1 MRVLFLTQRLPYAPN
16 RGDRIRAFHIVRMLA
31 PRVDLDLVS
40 FVHDRH
46 ELAQADSL
54 RRLGVQVAVF
64 PVPYLRNRARA
75 IVRLAGRCPLTHML
89 LDAPE
94 LVSAVTQLVSERR
107 PDVVLAYCSGMAR
120 FALQPPLS
128 QFPLVLDL
136 VDVDSEKWLALAA
149 TASWPKRW
157 LYARESRYLARFERE
172 AATKADATLVVNE
185 RESQVVQR
193 IAPLASVHV
202 VPVGIDLADVQAR
215 SAPTEEP
222 RVVFCGVMNYGP
234 NVEGVRWFANQVWP
248 IIRASRPD
256 ARFVVVGSSPAATI
270 RRLASADRGIEVTGT
285 VADVRGYLRDA
296 AVAVAP
302 LMIARGVQTKVLE
315 AVAAGL
321 PVVVTSQVLGGLP
334 QQIHAACRVAD
345 SPHAF
350 AQQTLSLLAL
360 SGAER
365 RAVASQAD
373 VRQLDWDT
381 QLASLPTFLAKAAE
395 NSSRDSGR
403 RPA

>member
-1 MRVLFLTQRLPYAPN
+1 
-16 RGDRIRAFHIVRMLA
+16 
-31 PRVDLDLVS
+31 
-40 FVHDRH
+40 
-46 ELAQADSL
+46 
-54 RRLGVQVAVF
+54 
-64 PVPYLRNRARA
+64 
-75 IVRLAGRCPLTHML
+75 
-89 LDAPE
+89 
-94 LVSAVTQLVSERR
+94 
-107 PDVVLAYCSGMAR
+107 
-120 FALQPPLS
+120 
-128 QFPLVLDL
+128 
-136 VDVDSEKWLALAA
+136 
-149 TASWPKRW
+149 
-157 LYARESRYLARFERE
+157 
-172 AATKADATLVVNE
+172 
-185 RESQVVQR
+185 
-193 IAPLASVHV
+193 
-202 VPVGIDLADVQAR
+202 
-215 SAPTEEP
+215 
-222 RVVFCGVMNYGP
+222 
-234 NVEGVRWFANQVWP
+234 
-248 IIRASRPD
+248 
-256 ARFVVVGSSPAATI
+256 
-270 RRLASADRGIEVTGT
+270 LASADRGIEVTGT

-381 QLASLPTFLAKAAE
+381 QLASLPTILAKAAE